1 MSDCVLLVPQV
12 YLMTTWKNNS
22 IDVFWFFLFDYINQA
37 ASKQCHADLV
47 L

>member
-12 YLMTTWKNNS
+12 YLMTTWKNDS
-22 IDVFWFFLFDYINQA
+22 IDVFLFLFDYINQA